1 MLALSPFAIQQLIDF
16 HVCNVGVANVVI
28 NVENVL
34 DYNGLHPIF
43 TYIPSKVQM
52 FFTLWKPYVMFLFN
66 SLAMLLQLCLLWQC
80 HLSSIYSLNRL
91 SYGNVICGTI
101 VVCLTT
107 CTTIGTPL
115 TTIGTA
121 NGSTLPFIIFYAF
134 KYMLSCSLFIPET
147 KAPPSSTL
155 FFLLRALFEEFDATF
170 FYVLQCCLH
179 FLPSSFNLG
188 QFFCGL
194 SF

>member
-1 MLALSPFAIQQLIDF
+1 VS
-16 HVCNVGVANVVI
+16 NVVVANVVI

-80 HLSSIYSLNRL
+80 HFSSIYSLNRL

-170 FYVLQCCLH
+170 FMFSSVVYISSLVLLTLANFFVDCPFDAQTNFER
-179 FLPSSFNLG
+179 FLPIIR
-188 QFFCGL
+188 
-194 SF
+194 